1 MDPLGGVSP
10 VMELLR
16 RQMSENLEK
25 LRRASG
31 QGAGT
36 RAFPTVSEKPVAATL
51 RQSLTGRIKALDADD
66 PRFQQRATAL
76 FVESVLGAEFGEP
89 AINDPEFRMVVR
101 DVAASM
107 SADPAVA
114 NDLAL
119 LFAELTVADA

>member
-25 LRRASG
+25 LRRAGG
-31 QGAGT
+31 QGASA
-36 RAFPTVSEKPVAATL
+36 RAFPQISGRPVAPTL
-51 RQSLTGRIKALDADD
+51 RQSLGNRIKALDADD
-66 PRFQQRATAL
+66 PQFQQRATAL
-76 FVESVLGAEFGEP
+76 FVESVMGAEFGEP
-89 AINDPEFRMVVR
+89 AINDPEFRLVVR
-101 DVAASM
+101 DVAATM

-119 LFAELTVADA
+119 LFAELAHDE

>member
-25 LRRASG
+25 LRRAGGRS
-31 QGAGT
+31 ASA
-36 RAFPTVSEKPVAATL
+36 RAFPQVSEQPVPATL
-51 RQSLTGRIKALDADD
+51 RQSLGVRIKALDATD
-66 PRFQQRATAL
+66 PQYQQRATAL

-101 DVAASM
+101 DVAATM

-119 LFAELTVADA
+119 LFAELSERDG